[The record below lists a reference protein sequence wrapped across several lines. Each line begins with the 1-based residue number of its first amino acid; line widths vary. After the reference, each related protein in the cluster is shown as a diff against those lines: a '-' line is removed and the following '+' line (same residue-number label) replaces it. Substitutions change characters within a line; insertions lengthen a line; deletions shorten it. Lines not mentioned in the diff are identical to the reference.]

1 MIAQD
6 VISHEAVT
14 FDDLKPLATASGPCI
29 TMTVPLPNPAEIDVR
44 LKNAIRGVQTKL
56 AEFGTDDKHSASLMA
71 PIREFAITAETD
83 RVWGHAI
90 VLLRSPDLFRYY
102 ILRGP
107 VQELQTV
114 AEHFQVRPLLAAMTH
129 EMRFHLLALSR
140 RHVRLYHCT
149 QFRTEQAAAHL
160 PRDLDA
166 WLNTRQPDHVLDN
179 RSTAGPSS
187 GKTRGI
193 IFGTSTDRD
202 RDHEY
207 VAHFLAAVE
216 KGVTAH
222 LHNDPAPLVLAGVEY
237 ELAIYRRFNSYART
251 LEQSVQGSPD
261 RITDQALHERATQ
274 VVLQSPSEPLQQA
287 LEDIRTHAGTN
298 RVATDAPTAIQAAR
312 LGRVLD
318 FLIAENAENWG
329 TWNAETPGVD
339 SSSKRE
345 ELLNAAALQTLRHG
359 GRAFVVKA
367 SDMPVP
373 AEVAA
378 FLRF

>member
-44 LKNAIRGVQTKL
+44 LKNAIRGVQNKL

-102 ILRGP
+102 MLRGP

-129 EMRFHLLALSR
+129 EMRFHLLGLSR

-149 QFRTEQAAAHL
+149 QFRAEQAAAHL
-160 PRDLDA
+160 PQNLDA

-237 ELAIYRRFNSYART
+237 ELAIYRRFEQLRADAGAVSPGLTRPHNGPGPART
-251 LEQSVQGSPD
+251 GHASGTAIPFRAVTTSPGGHSHSRRHQPRRNRCAHRHPGRPAGPRAGFSDRRKCRELGDLECRDTGRRQQ
-261 RITDQALHERATQ
+261 
-274 VVLQSPSEPLQQA
+274 QQA
-287 LEDIRTHAGTN
+287 
-298 RVATDAPTAIQAAR
+298 
-312 LGRVLD
+312 
-318 FLIAENAENWG
+318 
-329 TWNAETPGVD
+329 
-339 SSSKRE
+339 
-345 ELLNAAALQTLRHG
+345 
-359 GRAFVVKA
+359 GRA
-367 SDMPVP
+367 SECRGP
-373 AEVAA
+373 ANPAPRRPGIRCEGVGHA
-378 FLRF
+378 RTG